1 MLLISSPF
9 RSLQELKTNTFDTT
23 DPEHMIRTSAETP
36 SNGLDQEECPLT
48 YHRKLTPTLKS
59 LLTVM
64 QDLTQSR

>member
-48 YHRKLTPTLKS
+48 YHRKLTPTL
-59 LLTVM
+59 
-64 QDLTQSR
+64 